1 MKRSEKMRLA
11 REEKK
16 GRFIAMVII
25 FVCLTAVFVFTLAKN
40 QLIDGKTETASNTAS
55 VETTEVKATR
65 GQIFDRNG
73 NVIVGN
79 RQGNDVVFNAAEFP
93 EYSKQEE
100 RNKLIKSLIDLFET
114 NNVEWND
121 DMPIVLD
128 ANGNYQFSPDREK
141 DIATMKSR
149 DILRLNKYA
158 TADDCMN
165 ELIERYKLEGYS
177 KSDARKI
184 ASVCYE
190 MKINNFNSA
199 NPYTFATDV
208 SDLVASVIKENS
220 VFYKGVDVQIVN
232 YREYPDGTL
241 APHIIGVTG
250 VISAEEYAELKNDGY
265 GMDDIVGK
273 TGIEQLYEKQLK
285 GKNGKKIVTTALD
298 GTQTVVT
305 EGLENG
311 DNVFLTL
318 DAGLQKVTQDALA
331 DKINSLDSANKG
343 GGAAVVM
350 NCKTGEVLAIA
361 TYPSYDLNSY
371 YKDYDKLVKD
381 ANSPLFN
388 RALLSTYAPGSTAKV
403 STAIG
408 ILEEG
413 VADENSTIEC
423 TGTYKYGLVCN
434 NNPDKTTIDIRTAIQ
449 DSCNI
454 YFYHFGGELLGIEKM
469 NIYREML
476 GLGQP
481 TGIELYENTGVLDS
495 PSYRASLGQKWQ
507 TGFSLQ
513 SAIGQAGNLFT
524 PLQLCN
530 YVSTIANGGTRY
542 SAHLI
547 KSVYSADNST
557 LIEEKKPEVVCETG
571 FKKENVQIIK
581 EGMRRVATVTLKG
594 SFDDSVVEVACKTG
608 TSTLEKTINGKKG
621 IYTNGF
627 LITFAPYDDPE
638 ICVAIAVEGAYSGGS
653 LAPIASSIYNY
664 YYKNTVSIGEDNDVP
679 EEEEDPTE
687 YSELLR

>member
-1 MKRSEKMRLA
+1 MRFA

-16 GRFIAMVII
+16 GRFIAMIVIFASLI
-25 FVCLTAVFVFTLAKN
+25 SVFVFTLLKN
-40 QLIDGKTETASNTAS
+40 QVIDGKKDTASNTAS
-55 VETTEVKATR
+55 VESTEVKALR
-65 GQIFDRNG
+65 GQILDRNG

-79 RQGNDVVFNAAEFP
+79 RQGNDVVFLAADFP

-100 RNKLIKSLIDLFET
+100 RNKIIKSLIDLFEQ
-114 NNVEWND
+114 NKVKWND
-121 DMPIVLD
+121 DMPIVMD
-128 ANGNYQFSPDREK
+128 TNGNYQFAKDRDK
-141 DIATMKSR
+141 DIETMKSR

-165 ELIERYKLEGYS
+165 ELIDRYKLQSYS
-177 KSDARKI
+177 KADARKI
-184 ASVCYE
+184 ASVCYQ
-190 MKINNFNSA
+190 MKIGLFNSA

-208 SDLVASVIKENS
+208 SDEVASVIKENS
-220 VFYKGVDVQIVN
+220 NFYKGVDVQVVN
-232 YREYPDGTL
+232 YREYADGTI

-250 VISAEEYAELKNDGY
+250 VISAEEYAQLKSDGY
-265 GMDDIVGK
+265 AMDDIVGK
-273 TGIEQLYEKQLK
+273 SGIEQLFEKELK
-285 GKNGKKIVTTALD
+285 GKNGTKIVTTALD
-298 GTQTVVT
+298 GTQTTKTVD
-305 EGLENG
+305 LENG
-311 DNVFLTL
+311 ENVVLTI
-318 DAGLQKVTQDALA
+318 DAALQKVTQDALA
-331 DKINSLDSANKG
+331 EKCKSLSSANAS

-350 NCKTGEVLAIA
+350 NCKTGEILSIA

-371 YKDYDKLVKD
+371 YKDYSKLAKD
-381 ANSPLFN
+381 SNSPLFN

-434 NNPDKTTIDIRTAIQ
+434 NNPETTTIDIRTALQ

-469 NIYREML
+469 NMYREML

-495 PSYRASLGQKWQ
+495 PSYRTSIGQTWQ

-530 YVSTIANGGTRY
+530 YVATIANGGTRY
-542 SAHLI
+542 SAHI
-547 KSVYSADNST
+547 VKSVLSSDNST
-557 LIEEKKPEVVCETG
+557 VIMEKEPEVVCETG
-571 FKKENVQIIK
+571 FKKKNIQIIK
-581 EGMRRVATVTLKG
+581 EGMRRVATVTLAG
-594 SFDDSVVEVACKTG
+594 SFDDTIVDVACKTG
-608 TSTLEKTINGKKG
+608 TSTVEKTINGQKG

-638 ICVAIAVEGAYSGGS
+638 IAVAVAVEGAYSGGS
-653 LAPIASSIYNY
+653 LAPVVSSIYNY
-664 YYKNTVSIGEDNDVP
+664 YYKNKTTVSDNN
-679 EEEEDPTE
+679 
-687 YSELLR
+687 SESYDDTDNSTNTDLLR

>member
-1 MKRSEKMRLA
+1 MRLA

-16 GRFIAMVII
+16 GRFVAMVII

-40 QLIDGKTETASNTAS
+40 QIIDGKTETASNTAS

-93 EYSKQEE
+93 EYSEQEE
-100 RNKLIKSLIDLFET
+100 RNKLIKSLIDLFEK

-128 ANGNYQFSPDREK
+128 ANGNYQFAPDREK

-165 ELIERYKLEGYS
+165 ELIERYKLESYS

-220 VFYKGVDVQIVN
+220 VFYKGVDVQIAN
-232 YREYPDGTL
+232 YREYTDGTL

-311 DNVFLTL
+311 DNVFLTI

-350 NCKTGEVLAIA
+350 NCKTGEILAIA
-361 TYPSYDLNSY
+361 TYPSYDLNTY
-371 YKDYDKLVKD
+371 YDDYDKLAKD
-381 ANSPLFN
+381 ANSPLYN

-434 NNPDKTTIDIRTAIQ
+434 NNPDKTTIDMRTAIQ

-542 SAHLI
+542 SAHII

-571 FKKENVQIIK
+571 FKKKNVQIIK
-581 EGMRRVATVTLKG
+581 EGMRRVATVTLEGK
-594 SFDDSVVEVACKTG
+594 FDDSVVEVACKTG
-608 TSTLEKTINGKKG
+608 TSTVEKTINGKKG

-638 ICVAIAVEGAYSGGS
+638 ICVALAVEGAYSGGS

-664 YYKNTVSIGEDNDVP
+664 YYNNQVSIGEDNDVP
-679 EEEEDPTE
+679 EEEEELTE

>member
-1 MKRSEKMRLA
+1 MRLA

-16 GRFIAMVII
+16 GRFVAMVII

-40 QLIDGKTETASNTAS
+40 QIIDGKTETASNTAS

-93 EYSKQEE
+93 EYSEQEE
-100 RNKLIKSLIDLFET
+100 RNKLIKSLIDLFEK

-128 ANGNYQFSPDREK
+128 ANGNYQFAPDREK

-149 DILRLNKYA
+149 DILRLTKSA

-165 ELIERYKLEGYS
+165 ELIERYKLESYS

-220 VFYKGVDVQIVN
+220 VFYKGVDVQIAN
-232 YREYPDGTL
+232 YREYTDGTL

-311 DNVFLTL
+311 DNVFLTI

-350 NCKTGEVLAIA
+350 NCKTGEILAIA
-361 TYPSYDLNSY
+361 TYPSYDLNTY
-371 YKDYDKLVKD
+371 YDDYDKLAKD
-381 ANSPLFN
+381 ANSPLYN

-434 NNPDKTTIDIRTAIQ
+434 NNPDKTTIDMRTAIQ

-542 SAHLI
+542 SAHII

-571 FKKENVQIIK
+571 FKKKNVQIIK
-581 EGMRRVATVTLKG
+581 EGMRRVATVTLEGK
-594 SFDDSVVEVACKTG
+594 FDDSVVEVACKTG
-608 TSTLEKTINGKKG
+608 TSTVEKTINGKKG

-638 ICVAIAVEGAYSGGS
+638 ICVALAVEGAYSGGS

-664 YYKNTVSIGEDNDVP
+664 YFNNQVSIGEDNDVP
-679 EEEEDPTE
+679 EEEKEPTE
-687 YSELLR
+687 YSELLK

>member
-128 ANGNYQFSPDREK
+128 ANGNYQFAEDREK

-434 NNPDKTTIDIRTAIQ
+434 NNPDTTTIDIRTAIQ

-469 NIYREML
+469 NMYREML

-608 TSTLEKTINGKKG
+608 TSTLEKTINGVKG

-664 YYKNTVSIGEDNDVP
+664 YYSNKVSIGEDNDVP
-679 EEEEDPTE
+679 EEEPTG

>member
-1 MKRSEKMRLA
+1 M
-11 REEKK
+11 
-16 GRFIAMVII
+16 IVI
-25 FVCLTAVFVFTLAKN
+25 FFCLIAVFVFTLAKN
-40 QLIDGKTETASNTAS
+40 QLINAKKEISSNTAS
-55 VETTEVKATR
+55 VESTEVKATR

-93 EYSKQEE
+93 EFSKQEE
-100 RNKLIKSLIDLFET
+100 RNKLIKSLIDLFEK
-114 NNVEWND
+114 NNVKWND
-121 DMPIVLD
+121 DMPIVID
-128 ANGNYQFSPDREK
+128 SNGNYQFTADRDK
-141 DIATMKSR
+141 DIKTMKSR

-158 TADDCMN
+158 TADDCMR
-165 ELIERYKLEGYS
+165 ELIERYKLESYS

-220 VFYKGVDVQIVN
+220 SFYKGVDVQVVN
-232 YREYPDGTL
+232 YREYTDGTL

-250 VISAEEYAELKNDGY
+250 VISAEEYAQLKNDGY
-265 GMDDIVGK
+265 DMDDIVGK

-285 GKNGKKIVTTALD
+285 GNNGKKIVTTSLD
-298 GTQTVVT
+298 GKQTTVT

-311 DNVFLTL
+311 ENVFLTL

-331 DKINSLDSANKG
+331 AKINSLDSVNKG

-350 NCKTGEVLAIA
+350 NCKTGEILACA
-361 TYPSYDLNSY
+361 TYPSYDLKTY
-371 YKDYDKLVKD
+371 YKDYSKLAKD
-381 ANSPLFN
+381 ANSPLYN

-413 VADENSTIEC
+413 VANENSTIEC

-434 NNPDKTTIDIRTAIQ
+434 NNPETTTIDIRTAIQ

-469 NIYREML
+469 NMYREML
-476 GLGQP
+476 GLGQT
-481 TGIELYENTGVLDS
+481 TGIELEENTGVLDS
-495 PSYRASLGQKWQ
+495 PSYRASIGQRWE

-542 SAHLI
+542 SAHI
-547 KSVYSADNST
+547 VKAIYSSDNST
-557 LIEEKKPEVVCETG
+557 VIEEKKPEVVCETG
-571 FKKENVQIIK
+571 FKKKNIQIIK
-581 EGMRRVATVTLKG
+581 EGMRRVATVTLEG
-594 SFDDSVVEVACKTG
+594 SFDDTIVPVACKTG
-608 TSTLEKTINGKKG
+608 TSTLEKTINGKTG

-638 ICVAIAVEGAYSGGS
+638 ICVSVAVEGAYSGGS
-653 LAPIASSIYNY
+653 LAPIASSVYNY
-664 YYKNTVSIGEDNDVP
+664 YYKNMTTVDGNSDEQ
-679 EEEEDPTE
+679 EENNTNE
-687 YSELLR
+687 YSDLLR

>member
-1 MKRSEKMRLA
+1 M
-11 REEKK
+11 
-16 GRFIAMVII
+16 IAI
-25 FVCLTAVFVFTLAKN
+25 FFCLIAVFVFTLAKN
-40 QLIDGKTETASNTAS
+40 QLISTKKEISSNTAS
-55 VETTEVKATR
+55 VESTEVKATR

-100 RNKLIKSLIDLFET
+100 RNKLIKSLIDLFEK
-114 NNVEWND
+114 NNVKWND
-121 DMPIVLD
+121 DMPIVID
-128 ANGNYQFSPDREK
+128 SNGNYQFAADRDK
-141 DIATMKSR
+141 DIKTMKSR

-158 TADDCMN
+158 TADDCMR
-165 ELIERYKLEGYS
+165 ELVERYKLESYS
-177 KSDARKI
+177 KADARKI

-220 VFYKGVDVQIVN
+220 SFYRGVDVQVVS
-232 YREYPDGTL
+232 YREYTDGTL

-250 VISAEEYAELKNDGY
+250 VISAEEYAQLKNDGY
-265 GMDDIVGK
+265 DMDDIVGK

-285 GKNGKKIVTTALD
+285 GKNGKKIVTTSLD
-298 GTQTVVT
+298 GKQTTVT

-311 DNVFLTL
+311 ENVFLTL

-331 DKINSLDSANKG
+331 AKINSLDSVNKG

-350 NCKTGEVLAIA
+350 NCKTGEVLACA
-361 TYPSYDLNSY
+361 TYPSYDLKTY
-371 YKDYDKLVKD
+371 YKDYSKLAKD
-381 ANSPLFN
+381 ANSPLYN

-413 VADENSTIEC
+413 VANENSTIEC
-423 TGTYKYGLVCN
+423 MGTYKYGLVCN
-434 NNPDKTTIDIRTAIQ
+434 NNPETTTIDIRTAIQ

-469 NIYREML
+469 NMYREML

-481 TGIELYENTGVLDS
+481 TGIELEENTGVLDS
-495 PSYRASLGQKWQ
+495 PSYRASIGQRWE

-542 SAHLI
+542 SAHI
-547 KSVYSADNST
+547 VKSIYSSDNST
-557 LIEEKKPEVVCETG
+557 VIEEKKPEVVCETG
-571 FKKENVQIIK
+571 FKKKNIQIIK
-581 EGMRRVATVTLKG
+581 EGMRRVATVTLEG
-594 SFDDSVVEVACKTG
+594 SFDDAIVPVACKTG
-608 TSTLEKTINGKKG
+608 TSTLEKTINGKTG

-638 ICVAIAVEGAYSGGS
+638 ICVSVAVEGAYSGGS
-653 LAPIASSIYNY
+653 LAPIASSVYNY
-664 YYKNTVSIGEDNDVP
+664 YYKNMTTVDGNSDEQ
-679 EEEEDPTE
+679 EENNTNE
-687 YSELLR
+687 YSDLLR

>member
-1 MKRSEKMRLA
+1 MRLA

-16 GRFIAMVII
+16 GRFIAMIAI
-25 FVCLTAVFVFTLAKN
+25 FFCLIAVFVFTLAKN
-40 QLIDGKTETASNTAS
+40 QLISTKKEISSNTAS
-55 VETTEVKATR
+55 VESTEVKATR

-100 RNKLIKSLIDLFET
+100 RNKLIKSLIDLFEK
-114 NNVEWND
+114 NNVKWND

-128 ANGNYQFSPDREK
+128 SNGNYQFAADRDK
-141 DIATMKSR
+141 DIKTMKSR

-158 TADDCMN
+158 TADDCMR
-165 ELIERYKLEGYS
+165 ELIERYKLESYS
-177 KSDARKI
+177 KADARKI

-220 VFYKGVDVQIVN
+220 SFYKGVDVQVVS
-232 YREYPDGTL
+232 YREYTDGTL

-250 VISAEEYAELKNDGY
+250 VISAEEYAQLKNDGY
-265 GMDDIVGK
+265 DMDDIVGK

-285 GKNGKKIVTTALD
+285 GKNGKKIVTTSLD
-298 GTQTVVT
+298 GKQTTVT

-311 DNVFLTL
+311 ENVFLTL

-331 DKINSLDSANKG
+331 AKINSLDSVNKG

-350 NCKTGEVLAIA
+350 NCKTGEVLACA
-361 TYPSYDLNSY
+361 TYPSYDLKTY
-371 YKDYDKLVKD
+371 YKDYSKLAKD
-381 ANSPLFN
+381 ANSPLYN

-413 VADENSTIEC
+413 VADENTTIEC

-434 NNPDKTTIDIRTAIQ
+434 NNPETTTIDMRTAIQ

-469 NIYREML
+469 NMYREML

-481 TGIELYENTGVLDS
+481 TGIELEENTGVLDS
-495 PSYRASLGQKWQ
+495 PSYRASIGQRWE

-542 SAHLI
+542 SAHI
-547 KSVYSADNST
+547 VKAIYSSDNST
-557 LIEEKKPEVVCETG
+557 VIEEKKPEVVCETG
-571 FKKENVQIIK
+571 FKKKNIQIIK
-581 EGMRRVATVTLKG
+581 EGMRRVATVTLEG
-594 SFDDSVVEVACKTG
+594 SFDDAIVPVACKTG
-608 TSTLEKTINGKKG
+608 TSTLEKTINGKTG

-638 ICVAIAVEGAYSGGS
+638 ICVSIAVEGAYSGGS

-664 YYKNTVSIGEDNDVP
+664 YYKNQTTVDGNSDEQ
-679 EEEEDPTE
+679 EENNTNE
-687 YSELLR
+687 YSDLLR

>member
-1 MKRSEKMRLA
+1 MRLA

-114 NNVEWND
+114 NKVEWND

-128 ANGNYQFSPDREK
+128 ANGNYQFAEDREK
-141 DIATMKSR
+141 DIETMKSR

-165 ELIERYKLEGYS
+165 ELVERYKLEGYS

-220 VFYKGVDVQIVN
+220 GFYKGVDVQIAN
-232 YREYPDGTL
+232 YREYTDGTL

-250 VISAEEYAELKNDGY
+250 VISAEEYAEFKNDGY

-298 GTQTVVT
+298 GTQTIVT

-350 NCKTGEVLAIA
+350 NCKTGEILAIA

-434 NNPDKTTIDIRTAIQ
+434 NNPDTTTIDIRTAIQ

-469 NIYREML
+469 NMYREML

-571 FKKENVQIIK
+571 FKKKNVQIIK

-608 TSTLEKTINGKKG
+608 TSRTKSTPEKTINGVKG

-638 ICVAIAVEGAYSGGS
+638 ICVSIAVEGAYSGGS

-664 YYKNTVSIGEDNDVP
+664 YYNNKVSIGEDNDVP
-679 EEEEDPTE
+679 EEEPTG

>member
-1 MKRSEKMRLA
+1 MRLA

-128 ANGNYQFSPDREK
+128 ANGNYQFAEDREK
-141 DIATMKSR
+141 DIETMKSR

-165 ELIERYKLEGYS
+165 ELIDRYKLEGYS

-220 VFYKGVDVQIVN
+220 GFYKGVDVQIAN
-232 YREYPDGTL
+232 YREYTDGTL

-250 VISAEEYAELKNDGY
+250 VISAEEYAEFKNDGY

-298 GTQTVVT
+298 GTQTIVT

-350 NCKTGEVLAIA
+350 NCKTGEILAIA

-581 EGMRRVATVTLKG
+581 EGMRRVATVTLNGK
-594 SFDDSVVEVACKTG
+594 FDDSVVEVACKTG

-638 ICVAIAVEGAYSGGS
+638 ICVALAVEGAYSGGS

>member
-1 MKRSEKMRLA
+1 M
-11 REEKK
+11 
-16 GRFIAMVII
+16 IVIFASLI
-25 FVCLTAVFVFTLAKN
+25 SVFVFTLLKN
-40 QLIDGKTETASNTAS
+40 QVIDGKKDTASNTAS
-55 VETTEVKATR
+55 VESTEVKALR
-65 GQIFDRNG
+65 GQILDRNG

-79 RQGNDVVFNAAEFP
+79 RQGNDVVFLASDFP

-100 RNKLIKSLIDLFET
+100 RNKIIKSLIDLFEQ
-114 NNVEWND
+114 NKVKWND
-121 DMPIVLD
+121 DMPIVMD
-128 ANGNYQFSPDREK
+128 TNGNYQFAKDRDK
-141 DIATMKSR
+141 DIETMKSR

-165 ELIERYKLEGYS
+165 ELIDRYKLQSYS
-177 KSDARKI
+177 KADARKI
-184 ASVCYE
+184 ASVCYQ
-190 MKINNFNSA
+190 MKIGLFNSA

-208 SDLVASVIKENS
+208 SDEVASVIKENS
-220 VFYKGVDVQIVN
+220 NFYKGVDVQVVN
-232 YREYPDGTL
+232 YREYADGTI

-250 VISAEEYAELKNDGY
+250 VISAEEYAQLKSDGY
-265 GMDDIVGK
+265 AMDDIVGK
-273 TGIEQLYEKQLK
+273 SGIEQLFEKELK
-285 GKNGKKIVTTALD
+285 GKNGTKIVTTALD
-298 GTQTVVT
+298 GTQTT
-305 EGLENG
+305 KTIDLENG
-311 DNVFLTL
+311 ENVVLTI
-318 DAGLQKVTQDALA
+318 DAALQKVTQDALSE
-331 DKINSLDSANKG
+331 KCKSLSSANAS

-350 NCKTGEVLAIA
+350 NCKTGEILSIA

-371 YKDYDKLVKD
+371 YKDYSKLAKD
-381 ANSPLFN
+381 SNSPLFN

-434 NNPDKTTIDIRTAIQ
+434 NNPETTTIDIRTALQ

-469 NIYREML
+469 NMYREML

-495 PSYRASLGQKWQ
+495 PSYRTSIGQTWQ

-530 YVSTIANGGTRY
+530 YVATIANGGTRY
-542 SAHLI
+542 SAHI
-547 KSVYSADNST
+547 VKSVLSSDNST
-557 LIEEKKPEVVCETG
+557 VIMEKEPEVVCETG
-571 FKKENVQIIK
+571 FKKKNIQIIK
-581 EGMRRVATVTLKG
+581 EGMRRVATVTLEG
-594 SFDDSVVEVACKTG
+594 SFDDTIVDVACKTG
-608 TSTLEKTINGKKG
+608 TSTVEKTINGQKG

-638 ICVAIAVEGAYSGGS
+638 IAVAVAVEGAYSGGS
-653 LAPIASSIYNY
+653 LAPVASSIYNY
-664 YYKNTVSIGEDNDVP
+664 YYKNKTTVSDNN
-679 EEEEDPTE
+679 
-687 YSELLR
+687 SENYDDTDNSTNTDLLR

>member
-1 MKRSEKMRLA
+1 MRLA

-16 GRFIAMVII
+16 GRFVAMVII

-40 QLIDGKTETASNTAS
+40 QIIDGKTETASNTAS

-93 EYSKQEE
+93 EYSEQEE
-100 RNKLIKSLIDLFET
+100 RNKLIKSLIDLFEK

-128 ANGNYQFSPDREK
+128 ANGNYQFAPDREK

-165 ELIERYKLEGYS
+165 ELIERYKLESYS

-220 VFYKGVDVQIVN
+220 VFYKGVDVQIAN
-232 YREYPDGTL
+232 YREYTDGTL

-311 DNVFLTL
+311 DNVFLTI

-350 NCKTGEVLAIA
+350 NCKTGEILAIA
-361 TYPSYDLNSY
+361 TYPSYDLNTY
-371 YKDYDKLVKD
+371 YDDYDKLAKD
-381 ANSPLFN
+381 ANSPLYN

-434 NNPDKTTIDIRTAIQ
+434 NNPDKTTIDMRTAIQ

-454 YFYHFGGELLGIEKM
+454 YFYHFGSELLGIEKM

-542 SAHLI
+542 SAHII

-571 FKKENVQIIK
+571 FKKKNVQIIK
-581 EGMRRVATVTLKG
+581 EGMRRVATVTLEGK
-594 SFDDSVVEVACKTG
+594 FDDSVVEVACKTG
-608 TSTLEKTINGKKG
+608 TSTVEKTINGKKG

-638 ICVAIAVEGAYSGGS
+638 ICVALAVEGAYSGGS

-664 YYKNTVSIGEDNDVP
+664 YYNNQVSIGEDNDVP
-679 EEEEDPTE
+679 EEEKEPTE
-687 YSELLR
+687 YSELLK

>member
-1 MKRSEKMRLA
+1 MRLA

-16 GRFIAMVII
+16 GRFVAMVII

-40 QLIDGKTETASNTAS
+40 QIIDGKTETASNTAS

-93 EYSKQEE
+93 EYSEQEE
-100 RNKLIKSLIDLFET
+100 RNKLIKSLIDLFEK

-128 ANGNYQFSPDREK
+128 ANGNYQFAPDREK

-149 DILRLNKYA
+149 DILRLNKSA

-165 ELIERYKLEGYS
+165 ELIERYKLESYS

-220 VFYKGVDVQIVN
+220 VFYKGVDVQIAN
-232 YREYPDGTL
+232 YREYTDGTL

-311 DNVFLTL
+311 DNVFLTI

-350 NCKTGEVLAIA
+350 NCKTGEILAIA
-361 TYPSYDLNSY
+361 TYPSYDLNTY
-371 YKDYDKLVKD
+371 YDDYDKLAKD
-381 ANSPLFN
+381 ANSPLYN

-434 NNPDKTTIDIRTAIQ
+434 NNPDKTTIDMRTAIQ

-542 SAHLI
+542 SAHII
-547 KSVYSADNST
+547 KSVYSSDNST

-571 FKKENVQIIK
+571 FKKKNVQIIK

-638 ICVAIAVEGAYSGGS
+638 ICVALAVEGAYSGGS

-664 YYKNTVSIGEDNDVP
+664 YYDNQVSIGEDNDVP
-679 EEEEDPTE
+679 DEEEEPTE

>member
-1 MKRSEKMRLA
+1 MRLA

-16 GRFIAMVII
+16 GRFVAMVII

-40 QLIDGKTETASNTAS
+40 QIIDGKTETASNTAS

-93 EYSKQEE
+93 EYSEQEE
-100 RNKLIKSLIDLFET
+100 RNKLIKSLIDLFEK

-128 ANGNYQFSPDREK
+128 ANGNYQFAPDREK

-165 ELIERYKLEGYS
+165 ELIERYKLESYS

-220 VFYKGVDVQIVN
+220 VFYKGVDVQIAN
-232 YREYPDGTL
+232 YREYTDGTL

-311 DNVFLTL
+311 DNVFLTI

-350 NCKTGEVLAIA
+350 NCKTGEILAIA
-361 TYPSYDLNSY
+361 TYPSYDLNTY
-371 YKDYDKLVKD
+371 YDDYDKLAKD
-381 ANSPLFN
+381 ANSPLYN

-434 NNPDKTTIDIRTAIQ
+434 NNPDKTTIDMRTAIQ

-542 SAHLI
+542 SAHII

-571 FKKENVQIIK
+571 FKKKNVQIIK
-581 EGMRRVATVTLKG
+581 EGMRRVATVTLEGK
-594 SFDDSVVEVACKTG
+594 FDDSVVEVACKTG
-608 TSTLEKTINGKKG
+608 TSTVEKTINGKKG

-638 ICVAIAVEGAYSGGS
+638 ICVALAVEGAYSGGS

-664 YYKNTVSIGEDNDVP
+664 YYNNQVSIGEDNDVP
-679 EEEEDPTE
+679 DEEEEPTE

>member
-1 MKRSEKMRLA
+1 MRLA

-16 GRFIAMVII
+16 GRFVAMVII

-40 QLIDGKTETASNTAS
+40 QIIDGKTETASNTAS

-93 EYSKQEE
+93 EYSEQEE
-100 RNKLIKSLIDLFET
+100 RNKLIKSLIDLFEK

-128 ANGNYQFSPDREK
+128 ANGNYQFAPDREK

-165 ELIERYKLEGYS
+165 ELIERYKLESYS

-220 VFYKGVDVQIVN
+220 VFYKGVDVQIAN
-232 YREYPDGTL
+232 YREYTDGTL

-311 DNVFLTL
+311 DNVFLTI

-350 NCKTGEVLAIA
+350 NCKTGEILAIA
-361 TYPSYDLNSY
+361 TYPSYDLNTY
-371 YKDYDKLVKD
+371 YDDYDKLAKD
-381 ANSPLFN
+381 ANSPLYN

-434 NNPDKTTIDIRTAIQ
+434 NNPDKTTIDMRTAIQ

-454 YFYHFGGELLGIEKM
+454 YFYHFGGGLLGIEKM

-542 SAHLI
+542 SAHII

-571 FKKENVQIIK
+571 FKKKNVQIIK
-581 EGMRRVATVTLKG
+581 EGMRRVATVTLEGK
-594 SFDDSVVEVACKTG
+594 FDDSVVEVACKTG
-608 TSTLEKTINGKKG
+608 TSTVEKTINGKKG

-638 ICVAIAVEGAYSGGS
+638 ICVALAVEGAYSGGS

-664 YYKNTVSIGEDNDVP
+664 YYNNQVSIGEDNDVP
-679 EEEEDPTE
+679 EEEKEPTE
-687 YSELLR
+687 YSELLK

>member
-1 MKRSEKMRLA
+1 MRLA

-16 GRFIAMVII
+16 GRFIAMIAI
-25 FVCLTAVFVFTLAKN
+25 FFCLIAVFVFTLAKN
-40 QLIDGKTETASNTAS
+40 QLISTKKEISSNTAS
-55 VETTEVKATR
+55 VESTEVKATR

-100 RNKLIKSLIDLFET
+100 RNKLIKSLIDLFEK
-114 NNVEWND
+114 NNVKWND

-128 ANGNYQFSPDREK
+128 SNGNYQFAADRDK
-141 DIATMKSR
+141 DIETMKSR

-158 TADDCMN
+158 TADDCMR
-165 ELIERYKLEGYS
+165 ELVERYKLESYS
-177 KSDARKI
+177 KADARKI

-220 VFYKGVDVQIVN
+220 SFYKGVDVQVVS
-232 YREYPDGTL
+232 YREYTDGTL

-250 VISAEEYAELKNDGY
+250 VISAEEYAQLKNDGY
-265 GMDDIVGK
+265 DMDDIVGK

-285 GKNGKKIVTTALD
+285 GKNGKKIVTTSLD
-298 GTQTVVT
+298 GKQTTVT

-311 DNVFLTL
+311 ENVFLTL

-331 DKINSLDSANKG
+331 AKINSLDSVNKG

-350 NCKTGEVLAIA
+350 NCKTGEVLACA
-361 TYPSYDLNSY
+361 TYPSYDLKTY
-371 YKDYDKLVKD
+371 YKDYSKLAKD
-381 ANSPLFN
+381 ANSPLYN

-434 NNPDKTTIDIRTAIQ
+434 NNPETTTIDIRTAIQ

-469 NIYREML
+469 NMYREML

-481 TGIELYENTGVLDS
+481 TGIELEENTGVLDS
-495 PSYRASLGQKWQ
+495 PSYRASIGQRWE

-542 SAHLI
+542 SAHI
-547 KSVYSADNST
+547 VKAIYSSDNST
-557 LIEEKKPEVVCETG
+557 VIEEKKPEVVCETG
-571 FKKENVQIIK
+571 FKKKNIQIIK
-581 EGMRRVATVTLKG
+581 EGMRRVATVTLEG
-594 SFDDSVVEVACKTG
+594 SFDDAIVPVACKTG
-608 TSTLEKTINGKKG
+608 TSTLEKTINGKTG

-638 ICVAIAVEGAYSGGS
+638 ICVAVAVEGAYSGGS

-664 YYKNTVSIGEDNDVP
+664 YYKNQTTVDGNSDEQ
-679 EEEEDPTE
+679 EENSTNE
-687 YSELLR
+687 YSDLLR

>member
-1 MKRSEKMRLA
+1 MRLA

-16 GRFIAMVII
+16 GRFIAMVTI
-25 FVCLTAVFVFTLAKN
+25 FICLTAVFIFTLAKN
-40 QLIDGKTETASNTAS
+40 QIVDGKKDTASNTAS
-55 VETTEVKATR
+55 VESTEIKATR
-65 GQIFDRNG
+65 GQILDRNG
-73 NVIVGN
+73 KVIVGN

-93 EYSKQEE
+93 EYSEQEE
-100 RNKLIKSLIDLFET
+100 RNKLIKSLIDLFEK
-114 NNVEWND
+114 NKVKWND

-128 ANGNYQFSPDREK
+128 ANGNYQFAKDRDK
-141 DIATMKSR
+141 DIETMKSR

-165 ELIERYKLEGYS
+165 ELVERYKLESYS
-177 KSDARKI
+177 KADRRKI

-190 MKINNFNSA
+190 MKINQFNSA
-199 NPYTFATDV
+199 NPYVFATDV
-208 SDLVASVIKENS
+208 TDQVASVIKENS
-220 VFYKGVDVQIVN
+220 RFYKGVDIKIGN
-232 YREYPDGTL
+232 YREYTDGTL

-250 VISAEEYAELKNDGY
+250 VISAEEYAELKKDGY

-273 TGIEQLYEKQLK
+273 TGIEQLFEKQLK
-285 GKNGKKIVTTALD
+285 GKNGTKIVTTALD
-298 GTQTVVT
+298 GTQTTVT
-305 EGLENG
+305 KDLETG
-311 DNVFLTL
+311 DNVFLTI

-331 DKINSLDSANKG
+331 AKIASLDSANKG

-350 NCKTGEVLAIA
+350 NCKTGDILAIA
-361 TYPSYDLNSY
+361 TYPSYDLNTY
-371 YKDYDKLVKD
+371 YKDYSKLAKD
-381 ANSPLFN
+381 ANSPLYN

-434 NNPDKTTIDIRTAIQ
+434 NNPETTTIDIRTAIQ

-454 YFYHFGGELLGIEKM
+454 FFYHFGGELLGIEKM
-469 NIYREML
+469 NMYREML

-481 TGIELYENTGVLDS
+481 TGIELDENIGVLDS
-495 PSYRASLGQKWQ
+495 PSYRASIGQTWQ

-542 SAHLI
+542 ATHI
-547 KSVYSADNST
+547 VKAVYSSDNST
-557 LIEEKKPEVVCETG
+557 IIEEKQPEVLCETG
-571 FKKENVQIIK
+571 FKKKNIQIIK
-581 EGMRRVATVTLKG
+581 EGMRRVATVTLAG

-608 TSTLEKTINGKKG
+608 TSTLEKTINGKNG

-627 LITFAPYDDPE
+627 LITMAPYDDPE

-653 LAPIASSIYNY
+653 LSPIASSIYNY
-664 YYKNTVSIGEDNDVP
+664 YYKNRVTTGEDDDVQDDQS
-679 EEEEDPTE
+679 EQNE
-687 YSELLR
+687 YSDLLR

>member
-1 MKRSEKMRLA
+1 MRLA

-93 EYSKQEE
+93 EYSEQEE

-114 NNVEWND
+114 NKVEWND

-165 ELIERYKLEGYS
+165 ELIDRYKLEGYS

-220 VFYKGVDVQIVN
+220 GFYKGVDVQIVN
-232 YREYPDGTL
+232 YREYTDGTL

-581 EGMRRVATVTLKG
+581 EGMRRVATVTLNGK
-594 SFDDSVVEVACKTG
+594 FDDSVVEVACKTG

-638 ICVAIAVEGAYSGGS
+638 ICVALAVEGAYSGGS

>member
-1 MKRSEKMRLA
+1 MRLA

-114 NNVEWND
+114 NKVEWND

-128 ANGNYQFSPDREK
+128 ANGNYQFAEDREK
-141 DIATMKSR
+141 DIETMKSR

-165 ELIERYKLEGYS
+165 ELVERYKLEGYS

-220 VFYKGVDVQIVN
+220 GFYKGVDVQIAN
-232 YREYPDGTL
+232 YREYTDGTL

-250 VISAEEYAELKNDGY
+250 VISAEEYAEFKNDGY

-298 GTQTVVT
+298 GTQTIVT

-350 NCKTGEVLAIA
+350 NCKTGEILAIA

-434 NNPDKTTIDIRTAIQ
+434 NNPDTTTIDIRTAIQ

-469 NIYREML
+469 NMYREML

-571 FKKENVQIIK
+571 FKKKNVQIIK
-581 EGMRRVATVTLKG
+581 EGMRRVATVTLNGK
-594 SFDDSVVEVACKTG
+594 FDDSVVEVACKTG

-638 ICVAIAVEGAYSGGS
+638 ICVSIAVEGAYSGGS

-664 YYKNTVSIGEDNDVP
+664 YYNNKVSIGEDNDVP
-679 EEEEDPTE
+679 EEEPTG

>member
-1 MKRSEKMRLA
+1 MRLA

-16 GRFIAMVII
+16 GRFVAMVII

-40 QLIDGKTETASNTAS
+40 QIIDGKTETASNTAS

-93 EYSKQEE
+93 EYSEQEE
-100 RNKLIKSLIDLFET
+100 RNKLIKSLIDLFEK

-128 ANGNYQFSPDREK
+128 ANGNYQFAPDREK

-165 ELIERYKLEGYS
+165 ELIERYKLESYS

-220 VFYKGVDVQIVN
+220 VFYKGVDVQIAN
-232 YREYPDGTL
+232 YREYTDGTL

-311 DNVFLTL
+311 DNVFLTI

-350 NCKTGEVLAIA
+350 NCKTGEILAIA
-361 TYPSYDLNSY
+361 TYPSYDLNTY
-371 YKDYDKLVKD
+371 YDDYDKLAKD
-381 ANSPLFN
+381 ANSPLYN

-434 NNPDKTTIDIRTAIQ
+434 NNPDKTTIDMRTAIQ

-542 SAHLI
+542 SAHII

-571 FKKENVQIIK
+571 FKKKNVQIIK
-581 EGMRRVATVTLKG
+581 EGMRRVATVTLEGK
-594 SFDDSVVEVACKTG
+594 FDDSVVEVACKTG
-608 TSTLEKTINGKKG
+608 TSTVEKTINGKKG

-638 ICVAIAVEGAYSGGS
+638 ICVALAVEGAYSGGS

-664 YYKNTVSIGEDNDVP
+664 YYDNQVSIGEDNDVP
-679 EEEEDPTE
+679 EEEEEPTE

>member
-1 MKRSEKMRLA
+1 MRLA

-16 GRFIAMVII
+16 GRFVAMVII

-40 QLIDGKTETASNTAS
+40 QIIDGKTETASNTAS

-93 EYSKQEE
+93 EYSEQEE
-100 RNKLIKSLIDLFET
+100 RNKLIKSLIDLFEK

-128 ANGNYQFSPDREK
+128 ANGNYQFAPDREK

-165 ELIERYKLEGYS
+165 ELIERYKLESYS

-220 VFYKGVDVQIVN
+220 VFYKGVDVQIAN
-232 YREYPDGTL
+232 YREYTDGTL

-350 NCKTGEVLAIA
+350 NCKTGEILAIA

-381 ANSPLFN
+381 ANSPLYN

-413 VADENSTIEC
+413 VADEKSTIEC

-434 NNPDKTTIDIRTAIQ
+434 NNPDITTIDMRTAIQ

-542 SAHLI
+542 SAHII

-571 FKKENVQIIK
+571 FKKKNVQIIK

-638 ICVAIAVEGAYSGGS
+638 ICVALAVEGAYSGGS

-664 YYKNTVSIGEDNDVP
+664 YYDNQVSIGEDNDVP
-679 EEEEDPTE
+679 EEEEEPTE

>member
-1 MKRSEKMRLA
+1 MRLA

-16 GRFIAMVII
+16 GRFVAMVII

-40 QLIDGKTETASNTAS
+40 QIIDGKTETASNTAS

-93 EYSKQEE
+93 EYSEQEE
-100 RNKLIKSLIDLFET
+100 RNKLIKSLIDLFEK

-128 ANGNYQFSPDREK
+128 ANGNYQFAPDREK

-165 ELIERYKLEGYS
+165 ELIERYKLESYS

-220 VFYKGVDVQIVN
+220 VFYKGVDVQIAN
-232 YREYPDGTL
+232 YREYTDGTL

-311 DNVFLTL
+311 DNVFLTI

-350 NCKTGEVLAIA
+350 NCKTGEILAIA
-361 TYPSYDLNSY
+361 TYPSYDLNTY
-371 YKDYDKLVKD
+371 YDDYDKLAKD
-381 ANSPLFN
+381 ANSPLYN
-388 RALLSTYAPGSTAKV
+388 RALLSAYAPGSTAKV

-434 NNPDKTTIDIRTAIQ
+434 NNPDKTTIDMRTAIQ

-542 SAHLI
+542 SAHII

-571 FKKENVQIIK
+571 FKKKNVQIIK
-581 EGMRRVATVTLKG
+581 EGMRRVATVTLEGK
-594 SFDDSVVEVACKTG
+594 FDDSVVEVACKTG
-608 TSTLEKTINGKKG
+608 TSTVEKTINGKKG
-621 IYTNGF
+621 IYSNGF

-638 ICVAIAVEGAYSGGS
+638 ICVALAVEGAYSGGS

-664 YYKNTVSIGEDNDVP
+664 YYNNQVSIGEDNDVP
-679 EEEEDPTE
+679 EEEEEPTE

>member
-1 MKRSEKMRLA
+1 MRLA

-16 GRFIAMVII
+16 GRFVAMVII

-40 QLIDGKTETASNTAS
+40 QIIDGKTETASNTAS

-93 EYSKQEE
+93 EYSEQEE
-100 RNKLIKSLIDLFET
+100 RNKLIKSLIDLFEK

-128 ANGNYQFSPDREK
+128 ANGNYQFAPDREK

-165 ELIERYKLEGYS
+165 ELIERYKLESYS

-220 VFYKGVDVQIVN
+220 LFYKGVDVQIAN
-232 YREYPDGTL
+232 YREYTDGTL

-350 NCKTGEVLAIA
+350 NCKTGEILAIA

-381 ANSPLFN
+381 ANSPLYN

-434 NNPDKTTIDIRTAIQ
+434 NNPDITTIDMRTAIQ

-542 SAHLI
+542 SAHII

-571 FKKENVQIIK
+571 FKKKNVQIIK
-581 EGMRRVATVTLKG
+581 EGMRRVATVTLEGK
-594 SFDDSVVEVACKTG
+594 FDDSVVEVACKTG
-608 TSTLEKTINGKKG
+608 TSTVEKTINGKKG

-638 ICVAIAVEGAYSGGS
+638 ICVALAVEGAYSGGS

-664 YYKNTVSIGEDNDVP
+664 YYNNQVSIGEDNDVP
-679 EEEEDPTE
+679 EEEKEPTE

>member
-1 MKRSEKMRLA
+1 MRFA

-16 GRFIAMVII
+16 GRFIAMIVIFASLI
-25 FVCLTAVFVFTLAKN
+25 SVFVFTLLKN
-40 QLIDGKTETASNTAS
+40 QVIDGKKDTASNTAS
-55 VETTEVKATR
+55 VESTEVKALR
-65 GQIFDRNG
+65 GQILDRNG

-79 RQGNDVVFNAAEFP
+79 RQGNDVVFLASDFP

-100 RNKLIKSLIDLFET
+100 RNKIIKSLIDLFEQ
-114 NNVEWND
+114 NKVKWND
-121 DMPIVLD
+121 DMPIVMD
-128 ANGNYQFSPDREK
+128 TNGNYQFAKDRDK
-141 DIATMKSR
+141 DIETMKSR

-165 ELIERYKLEGYS
+165 ELIDRYKLQSYS
-177 KSDARKI
+177 KADARKI
-184 ASVCYE
+184 ASVCYQ
-190 MKINNFNSA
+190 MKIGLFNSA

-208 SDLVASVIKENS
+208 SDEVASVIKENS
-220 VFYKGVDVQIVN
+220 NFYKGVDVQVVN
-232 YREYPDGTL
+232 YREYADGTI

-250 VISAEEYAELKNDGY
+250 VISAEEYAQLKSDGY
-265 GMDDIVGK
+265 AMDDIVGK
-273 TGIEQLYEKQLK
+273 SGIEQLFEKELK
-285 GKNGKKIVTTALD
+285 GKNGTKIVTTALD
-298 GTQTVVT
+298 GTQTT
-305 EGLENG
+305 KTIDLENG
-311 DNVFLTL
+311 ENVVLTI
-318 DAGLQKVTQDALA
+318 DAALQKVTQDALSE
-331 DKINSLDSANKG
+331 KCKSLSSANAS

-350 NCKTGEVLAIA
+350 NCKTGEILSIA

-371 YKDYDKLVKD
+371 YKDYSKLAKD
-381 ANSPLFN
+381 SNSPLFN

-434 NNPDKTTIDIRTAIQ
+434 NNPETTTIDIRTALQ

-469 NIYREML
+469 NMYREML

-495 PSYRASLGQKWQ
+495 PSYRTSIGQTWQ

-530 YVSTIANGGTRY
+530 YVATIANGGTRY
-542 SAHLI
+542 SAHI
-547 KSVYSADNST
+547 VKSVLSSDNST
-557 LIEEKKPEVVCETG
+557 VIMEKEPEVVCETG
-571 FKKENVQIIK
+571 FKKKNIQIIK
-581 EGMRRVATVTLKG
+581 EGMRRVATVTLAG
-594 SFDDSVVEVACKTG
+594 SFDDTIVDVACKTG
-608 TSTLEKTINGKKG
+608 TSTVEKTINGQKG

-638 ICVAIAVEGAYSGGS
+638 IAVAVAVEGAYSGGS
-653 LAPIASSIYNY
+653 LAPVVSSIYNY
-664 YYKNTVSIGEDNDVP
+664 YYKNKTTVSDNNENYD
-679 EEEEDPTE
+679 DTDN
-687 YSELLR
+687 STNTDLLR

>member
-1 MKRSEKMRLA
+1 MKTLRLA

-16 GRFIAMVII
+16 GRFIAMIVI
-25 FVCLTAVFVFTLAKN
+25 FFCLIAVFVFTLAKN
-40 QLIDGKTETASNTAS
+40 QLINAKKEISSNTAS
-55 VETTEVKATR
+55 VESTEVKATR

-100 RNKLIKSLIDLFET
+100 RNKLIKSLIDLFEK
-114 NNVEWND
+114 NNVKWND
-121 DMPIVLD
+121 DMPIVID
-128 ANGNYQFSPDREK
+128 SNGNYQFTADRDK
-141 DIATMKSR
+141 DIKTMKSR

-158 TADDCMN
+158 TADDCMR
-165 ELIERYKLEGYS
+165 ELIERYKLESYS
-177 KSDARKI
+177 KADARKI

-220 VFYKGVDVQIVN
+220 SFYKGVDVQVVN
-232 YREYPDGTL
+232 YREYTDGTL

-250 VISAEEYAELKNDGY
+250 VISAEEYAQLKNDGY
-265 GMDDIVGK
+265 DMDDIVGK

-285 GKNGKKIVTTALD
+285 GNNGKKIVTTSLD
-298 GTQTVVT
+298 GKQTTVT

-311 DNVFLTL
+311 ENVFLTL

-331 DKINSLDSANKG
+331 AKINSLDSVNKG

-350 NCKTGEVLAIA
+350 NCKTGEILACA
-361 TYPSYDLNSY
+361 TYPSYDLKTY
-371 YKDYDKLVKD
+371 YKDYSKLAKD
-381 ANSPLFN
+381 ANSPLYN

-413 VADENSTIEC
+413 VANENSTIEC

-434 NNPDKTTIDIRTAIQ
+434 NNPETTTIDIRTAIQ

-469 NIYREML
+469 NMYREML

-481 TGIELYENTGVLDS
+481 TGIELEENTGVLDS
-495 PSYRASLGQKWQ
+495 PSYRASIGQRWE

-542 SAHLI
+542 SAHI
-547 KSVYSADNST
+547 VKAIYSSDNST
-557 LIEEKKPEVVCETG
+557 VIEEKKPEVVCETG
-571 FKKENVQIIK
+571 FKKKNIQIIK
-581 EGMRRVATVTLKG
+581 EGMRRVATVTLEG
-594 SFDDSVVEVACKTG
+594 SFDDTIVPVACKTG
-608 TSTLEKTINGKKG
+608 TSTLEKTINGKTG

-638 ICVAIAVEGAYSGGS
+638 ICVSVAVEGAYSGGS
-653 LAPIASSIYNY
+653 LAPIASSVYNY
-664 YYKNTVSIGEDNDVP
+664 YYKNMTTVDGNSDEQ
-679 EEEEDPTE
+679 EENNTNE
-687 YSELLR
+687 YSDLLR

>member
-1 MKRSEKMRLA
+1 MRLA

-16 GRFIAMVII
+16 GRFIAMIAI
-25 FVCLTAVFVFTLAKN
+25 FFCLIAVFVFTLAKN
-40 QLIDGKTETASNTAS
+40 QLINTKKEISSNTAS
-55 VETTEVKATR
+55 VESTEVKATR

-79 RQGNDVVFNAAEFP
+79 RQGNDVIFNAAEFP

-114 NNVEWND
+114 NNVKWND
-121 DMPIVLD
+121 DIPIILD
-128 ANGNYQFSPDREK
+128 ANGNYQFAADRDK
-141 DIATMKSR
+141 DIETMKSR

-158 TADDCMN
+158 TADDCMR
-165 ELIERYKLEGYS
+165 ELVERYKLEGYS

-220 VFYKGVDVQIVN
+220 SFYKGVDVQVAN
-232 YREYPDGTL
+232 YREYTDGTL

-265 GMDDIVGK
+265 DMDDIVGK

-285 GKNGKKIVTTALD
+285 GKNGRKIVTTSLD
-298 GTQTVVT
+298 GKQTTVT

-311 DNVFLTL
+311 ENVFLTL
-318 DAGLQKVTQDALA
+318 DAGLQKVAQDALA
-331 DKINSLDSANKG
+331 EKINSLDSANKG
-343 GGAAVVM
+343 GGATVVM
-350 NCKTGEVLAIA
+350 NCKTGEVLACA
-361 TYPSYDLNSY
+361 TYPSYDLKTY
-371 YKDYDKLVKD
+371 YKDYSKLAKD
-381 ANSPLFN
+381 ANSPLYN

-423 TGTYKYGLVCN
+423 LGTYKYGLVCN
-434 NNPDKTTIDIRTAIQ
+434 NNPETTTIDMRTAIQ

-469 NIYREML
+469 NMYREML

-481 TGIELYENTGVLDS
+481 TGIELEENTGVLDS
-495 PSYRASLGQKWQ
+495 PSYRASIGQRWE

-542 SAHLI
+542 SAHI
-547 KSVYSADNST
+547 VKAIYSSDNST
-557 LIEEKKPEVVCETG
+557 VIEEKEPEVVCETG
-571 FKKENVQIIK
+571 FKKKNIQIIK
-581 EGMRRVATVTLKG
+581 EGMRRVATVTLEG
-594 SFDDSVVEVACKTG
+594 SFDDTIVPVACKTG
-608 TSTLEKTINGKKG
+608 TSTLEKTINGQTG

-638 ICVAIAVEGAYSGGS
+638 ICVAVAVEGAYSGGS
-653 LAPIASSIYNY
+653 LASIPSAVYNY
-664 YYKNTVSIGEDNDVP
+664 YYKNKTTVNDNNDAADDDA
-679 EEEEDPTE
+679 ENE
-687 YSELLR
+687 YSDLLR

>member
-1 MKRSEKMRLA
+1 MRLA

-16 GRFIAMVII
+16 GRFIAMIAI
-25 FVCLTAVFVFTLAKN
+25 FFCLIAVFVFTLAKN
-40 QLIDGKTETASNTAS
+40 QLISTKKEISSNTAS
-55 VETTEVKATR
+55 VESTEVKATR

-100 RNKLIKSLIDLFET
+100 RNKLIKSLIDLFEK
-114 NNVEWND
+114 NNVKWND

-128 ANGNYQFSPDREK
+128 SNGNYQFAADRDK
-141 DIATMKSR
+141 DIKTMKSR

-158 TADDCMN
+158 TADDCMR
-165 ELIERYKLEGYS
+165 ELVERYKLESYS
-177 KSDARKI
+177 KADARKI

-220 VFYKGVDVQIVN
+220 NFYKGVDVQVVS
-232 YREYPDGTL
+232 YREYTDGTL

-250 VISAEEYAELKNDGY
+250 VISAEEYAQLKNDGY
-265 GMDDIVGK
+265 DMDDIVGK

-285 GKNGKKIVTTALD
+285 GKNGKKIVTTSLD
-298 GTQTVVT
+298 GKQTTVT

-311 DNVFLTL
+311 ENVFLTL

-331 DKINSLDSANKG
+331 AKINSLDSVNKG

-350 NCKTGEVLAIA
+350 NCKTGEVLACA
-361 TYPSYDLNSY
+361 TYPSYDLKTY
-371 YKDYDKLVKD
+371 YKDYSKLAKD
-381 ANSPLFN
+381 ANSPLYN

-413 VADENSTIEC
+413 VANENSTIEC

-434 NNPDKTTIDIRTAIQ
+434 NNPETTTIDIRTAIQ

-469 NIYREML
+469 NMYREML

-481 TGIELYENTGVLDS
+481 TGIELEENTGVLDS
-495 PSYRASLGQKWQ
+495 PSYRASIGQRWE

-542 SAHLI
+542 SAHI
-547 KSVYSADNST
+547 VKSIYSSDNST
-557 LIEEKKPEVVCETG
+557 VIEEKKPEVVCETG
-571 FKKENVQIIK
+571 FKKKNIQIIK
-581 EGMRRVATVTLKG
+581 EGMRRVATVTLEG
-594 SFDDSVVEVACKTG
+594 SFDDAIVPVACKTG
-608 TSTLEKTINGKKG
+608 TSTLEKTINGKTG

-638 ICVAIAVEGAYSGGS
+638 ICVAVAVEGAYSGGS
-653 LAPIASSIYNY
+653 LAPIASSVYNY
-664 YYKNTVSIGEDNDVP
+664 YYKNMTTVDGNSDDQ
-679 EEEEDPTE
+679 EENNTNE
-687 YSELLR
+687 YSDLLR

>member
-1 MKRSEKMRLA
+1 MRFA

-16 GRFIAMVII
+16 GRFIAMIVIFASLI
-25 FVCLTAVFVFTLAKN
+25 SVFVFTLLKN
-40 QLIDGKTETASNTAS
+40 QVIDGKKDTASNTAS
-55 VETTEVKATR
+55 VESTEVKALR
-65 GQIFDRNG
+65 GQILDRNG

-79 RQGNDVVFNAAEFP
+79 RQGNDVVFLASDFP

-100 RNKLIKSLIDLFET
+100 RNKIIKSLIDLFEQ
-114 NNVEWND
+114 NKVKWND
-121 DMPIVLD
+121 DIPIVMD
-128 ANGNYQFSPDREK
+128 SNGNYQFAKDRDK
-141 DIATMKSR
+141 DIETMKSR

-165 ELIERYKLEGYS
+165 ELIDRYKLQSYS
-177 KSDARKI
+177 KADARKI
-184 ASVCYE
+184 ASVCYQ
-190 MKINNFNSA
+190 MKIGLFNSA

-208 SDLVASVIKENS
+208 SDEVASVIKENS
-220 VFYKGVDVQIVN
+220 NFYKGVDVQVVN
-232 YREYPDGTL
+232 YREYADGTI

-250 VISAEEYAELKNDGY
+250 VISAEEYAQLKSDGY
-265 GMDDIVGK
+265 AMDDIVGK
-273 TGIEQLYEKQLK
+273 SGIEQLFEKELK
-285 GKNGKKIVTTALD
+285 GKNGTKIVTTALD
-298 GTQTVVT
+298 GTQTT
-305 EGLENG
+305 KTIDLENG
-311 DNVFLTL
+311 ENVVLTI
-318 DAGLQKVTQDALA
+318 DAALQKVTQDALSE
-331 DKINSLDSANKG
+331 KCKSLSSANAS

-350 NCKTGEVLAIA
+350 NCKTGEILSIA

-371 YKDYDKLVKD
+371 YKDYSKLAKD
-381 ANSPLFN
+381 SNSPLFN

-434 NNPDKTTIDIRTAIQ
+434 NNPETTTIDIRTALQ

-469 NIYREML
+469 NMYREML

-495 PSYRASLGQKWQ
+495 PSYRTSIGQTWQ

-530 YVSTIANGGTRY
+530 YVATIANGGTRY
-542 SAHLI
+542 SAHI
-547 KSVYSADNST
+547 VKSVLSSDNST
-557 LIEEKKPEVVCETG
+557 VIMEKEPEVVCETG
-571 FKKENVQIIK
+571 FKKKNIQIIK
-581 EGMRRVATVTLKG
+581 EGMRRVATVTLEG
-594 SFDDSVVEVACKTG
+594 SFDDTIVDVACKTG
-608 TSTLEKTINGKKG
+608 TSTVEKTINGQKG

-638 ICVAIAVEGAYSGGS
+638 IAVAVAVEGAYSGGS
-653 LAPIASSIYNY
+653 LAPVASSIYNY
-664 YYKNTVSIGEDNDVP
+664 YYKNKTTVSDNN
-679 EEEEDPTE
+679 
-687 YSELLR
+687 SENYDDTDNSTNTDLLR

>member
-1 MKRSEKMRLA
+1 VKTLRLA

-16 GRFIAMVII
+16 GRFIAMIAI
-25 FVCLTAVFVFTLAKN
+25 FFCLIAVFVFTLAKN
-40 QLIDGKTETASNTAS
+40 QLISTKKEISSNTAS
-55 VETTEVKATR
+55 VESTEVKATR

-100 RNKLIKSLIDLFET
+100 RNKLIKSLIDLFEK
-114 NNVEWND
+114 NNVKWND

-128 ANGNYQFSPDREK
+128 SNGNYQFAADRDK
-141 DIATMKSR
+141 DIETMKSR

-158 TADDCMN
+158 TADDCMR
-165 ELIERYKLEGYS
+165 ELVERYKLESYS
-177 KSDARKI
+177 KADARKI

-220 VFYKGVDVQIVN
+220 SFYKGVDVQVVS
-232 YREYPDGTL
+232 YREYTDGTL

-250 VISAEEYAELKNDGY
+250 VISAEEYAQLKNDGY
-265 GMDDIVGK
+265 DMDDIVGK

-285 GKNGKKIVTTALD
+285 GKNGKKIVTTSLD
-298 GTQTVVT
+298 GKQTTVT

-311 DNVFLTL
+311 ENVFLTL

-331 DKINSLDSANKG
+331 AKINSLDSVNKG

-350 NCKTGEVLAIA
+350 NCKTGEVLACA
-361 TYPSYDLNSY
+361 TYPSYDLKTY
-371 YKDYDKLVKD
+371 YKDYSKLAKD
-381 ANSPLFN
+381 ANSPLYN

-434 NNPDKTTIDIRTAIQ
+434 NNPETTTIDIRTAIQ

-469 NIYREML
+469 NMYREML

-481 TGIELYENTGVLDS
+481 TGIELEENTGVLDS
-495 PSYRASLGQKWQ
+495 PSYRASIGQRWE

-542 SAHLI
+542 SAHI
-547 KSVYSADNST
+547 VKAIYSSDNST
-557 LIEEKKPEVVCETG
+557 VIEEKKPVVVCETG
-571 FKKENVQIIK
+571 FKKKNIQIIK
-581 EGMRRVATVTLKG
+581 EGMRRVATVTLEG
-594 SFDDSVVEVACKTG
+594 SFDDAIVPVACKTG
-608 TSTLEKTINGKKG
+608 TSTLEKTINGKTG

-638 ICVAIAVEGAYSGGS
+638 ICVAVAVEGAYSGGS

-664 YYKNTVSIGEDNDVP
+664 YYKNQTTVDGNSDEQ
-679 EEEEDPTE
+679 EENSTNE
-687 YSELLR
+687 YSDLLR

>member
-1 MKRSEKMRLA
+1 MRLA

-114 NNVEWND
+114 NKVEWND

-128 ANGNYQFSPDREK
+128 ANGNYQFAEDREK
-141 DIATMKSR
+141 DIETMKSR

-232 YREYPDGTL
+232 YREYTDGTL

-298 GTQTVVT
+298 GTQTIVT

-581 EGMRRVATVTLKG
+581 EGMRRVATVTLNGK
-594 SFDDSVVEVACKTG
+594 FDDSVVEVACKTG

-638 ICVAIAVEGAYSGGS
+638 ICVALAVEGAYSGGS

>member
-1 MKRSEKMRLA
+1 MRLA

-16 GRFIAMVII
+16 GRFVAMVII

-40 QLIDGKTETASNTAS
+40 QIIDGKTETASNTAS

-93 EYSKQEE
+93 EYSEQEE
-100 RNKLIKSLIDLFET
+100 RNKLIKSLIDLFEK

-128 ANGNYQFSPDREK
+128 ANGNYQFAPDREK

-165 ELIERYKLEGYS
+165 ELIERYKLESYS

-220 VFYKGVDVQIVN
+220 VFYKGVDVQIAN
-232 YREYPDGTL
+232 YREYTDGTL

-285 GKNGKKIVTTALD
+285 GKNGKKTVTTALD

-311 DNVFLTL
+311 DNVFLTI

-350 NCKTGEVLAIA
+350 NCKTGEILAIA
-361 TYPSYDLNSY
+361 TYPSYDLNTY
-371 YKDYDKLVKD
+371 YDDYDKLAKD
-381 ANSPLFN
+381 ANSPLYN

-434 NNPDKTTIDIRTAIQ
+434 NNPDKTTIDMRTAIQ

-542 SAHLI
+542 SAHII

-571 FKKENVQIIK
+571 FKKKNVQIIK
-581 EGMRRVATVTLKG
+581 EGMRRVATVTLEGK
-594 SFDDSVVEVACKTG
+594 FDDSVVEVACKTG
-608 TSTLEKTINGKKG
+608 TSTVEKTINGKKG
-621 IYTNGF
+621 IYSNGF

-638 ICVAIAVEGAYSGGS
+638 ICVALAVEGAYSGGS

-664 YYKNTVSIGEDNDVP
+664 YYNNQVSIGEDNDVP
-679 EEEEDPTE
+679 EEEEEPTE

>member
-1 MKRSEKMRLA
+1 MRLA

-16 GRFIAMVII
+16 GRFIAMIAI
-25 FVCLTAVFVFTLAKN
+25 FFCLIAVFVFTLAKN
-40 QLIDGKTETASNTAS
+40 QLINAKKEISSNTAS
-55 VETTEVKATR
+55 VESTEVKATR

-79 RQGNDVVFNAAEFP
+79 RQGNDVVFNATEFP
-93 EYSKQEE
+93 EFSKQEE
-100 RNKLIKSLIDLFET
+100 RNKLIKSLIDLFEK
-114 NNVEWND
+114 NNVKWND
-121 DMPIVLD
+121 DMPIVID
-128 ANGNYQFSPDREK
+128 SNGNYQFTADRDK
-141 DIATMKSR
+141 DIKTMKSR

-158 TADDCMN
+158 TADDCMR
-165 ELIERYKLEGYS
+165 ELIERYKLESYS
-177 KSDARKI
+177 KADARKI

-220 VFYKGVDVQIVN
+220 SFYKGVDVQVVN
-232 YREYPDGTL
+232 YREYTDGTL

-250 VISAEEYAELKNDGY
+250 VISAEEYAQLKNDGY
-265 GMDDIVGK
+265 DMDDIVGK

-285 GKNGKKIVTTALD
+285 GNNGKKIVTTSLD
-298 GTQTVVT
+298 GKQTTVT

-311 DNVFLTL
+311 ENVFLTL

-331 DKINSLDSANKG
+331 AKINSLDSVNKG

-350 NCKTGEVLAIA
+350 NCKTGEILACA
-361 TYPSYDLNSY
+361 TYPSYDLKTY
-371 YKDYDKLVKD
+371 YKDYSKLAKD
-381 ANSPLFN
+381 ANSPLYN

-413 VADENSTIEC
+413 VANENSTIEC

-434 NNPDKTTIDIRTAIQ
+434 NNPETTTIDIRTAIQ

-469 NIYREML
+469 NMYREML

-481 TGIELYENTGVLDS
+481 TGIELEENTGVLDS
-495 PSYRASLGQKWQ
+495 PSYRASIGQRWE

-542 SAHLI
+542 SAHI
-547 KSVYSADNST
+547 VKAIYSSDNST
-557 LIEEKKPEVVCETG
+557 VIEEKKPEVVCETG
-571 FKKENVQIIK
+571 FKKKNIQIIK
-581 EGMRRVATVTLKG
+581 EGMRRVATVTLEG
-594 SFDDSVVEVACKTG
+594 SFDDAIVPVACKTG
-608 TSTLEKTINGKKG
+608 TSTLEKTINGKTG

-638 ICVAIAVEGAYSGGS
+638 ICVSVAVEGAYSGGS
-653 LAPIASSIYNY
+653 LAPIASSVYNY
-664 YYKNTVSIGEDNDVP
+664 YYKNMTTVDGNSDEQ
-679 EEEEDPTE
+679 EENNTNE
-687 YSELLR
+687 YSDLLR

>member
-1 MKRSEKMRLA
+1 MRLA

-16 GRFIAMVII
+16 GRFIAMIAI
-25 FVCLTAVFVFTLAKN
+25 FFCLIAVFVFTLAKN
-40 QLIDGKTETASNTAS
+40 QLINAKKEISSNTAS
-55 VETTEVKATR
+55 VESTEVKATR

-79 RQGNDVVFNAAEFP
+79 RQGNDVVFNATEFP
-93 EYSKQEE
+93 EFSKQEE
-100 RNKLIKSLIDLFET
+100 RNKLIKSLIDLFEK
-114 NNVEWND
+114 NNVKWND
-121 DMPIVLD
+121 DMPIVID
-128 ANGNYQFSPDREK
+128 SNGNYQFTADRDK
-141 DIATMKSR
+141 DIKTMKSR

-158 TADDCMN
+158 TADDCMR
-165 ELIERYKLEGYS
+165 ELIERYKLESYS
-177 KSDARKI
+177 KADARKI

-220 VFYKGVDVQIVN
+220 SFYKGVDVQVVN
-232 YREYPDGTL
+232 YREYTDGTL

-250 VISAEEYAELKNDGY
+250 VISAEEYAQLKNDGY
-265 GMDDIVGK
+265 DMDDIVGK

-285 GKNGKKIVTTALD
+285 GNNGKKIVTTSLD
-298 GTQTVVT
+298 GKQTTVT

-311 DNVFLTL
+311 ENVFLTL

-331 DKINSLDSANKG
+331 AKINSLDSVNKG

-350 NCKTGEVLAIA
+350 NCKTGEILACA
-361 TYPSYDLNSY
+361 TYPSYDLKTY
-371 YKDYDKLVKD
+371 YKDYSKLAKD
-381 ANSPLFN
+381 ANSPLYN

-413 VADENSTIEC
+413 VANENSTIEC

-434 NNPDKTTIDIRTAIQ
+434 NNPETTTIDIRTAIQ

-469 NIYREML
+469 NMYREML

-481 TGIELYENTGVLDS
+481 TGIELEENTGVLDS
-495 PSYRASLGQKWQ
+495 PSYRASIGQRWE

-542 SAHLI
+542 SAHI
-547 KSVYSADNST
+547 VKAIYSSDNST
-557 LIEEKKPEVVCETG
+557 VIEEKKPEVVCETG
-571 FKKENVQIIK
+571 FKKKNIQIIK
-581 EGMRRVATVTLKG
+581 EGMRRVATVTLEG
-594 SFDDSVVEVACKTG
+594 SFDDAIVPVACKTG
-608 TSTLEKTINGKKG
+608 TSTLEKTINGKTG

-638 ICVAIAVEGAYSGGS
+638 ICVSVAVEGAYSGGS
-653 LAPIASSIYNY
+653 LAPIASSVYNY
-664 YYKNTVSIGEDNDVP
+664 YYKNMTTVDGNSDEQ
-679 EEEEDPTE
+679 EENNTNE
-687 YSELLR
+687 YSDLLK

>member
-1 MKRSEKMRLA
+1 MRLA

-114 NNVEWND
+114 NKVEWND

-128 ANGNYQFSPDREK
+128 ANGNYQFAEDREK
-141 DIATMKSR
+141 DIETMKSR

-165 ELIERYKLEGYS
+165 ELVERYKLEGYS

-220 VFYKGVDVQIVN
+220 GFYKGVDVQIVN
-232 YREYPDGTL
+232 YREYTDGTL

-298 GTQTVVT
+298 GTQTIVT

-581 EGMRRVATVTLKG
+581 EGMRRVATVTLNGK
-594 SFDDSVVEVACKTG
+594 FDDSVVEVACKTG

-627 LITFAPYDDPE
+627 LITFAPYNDPE
-638 ICVAIAVEGAYSGGS
+638 ICVALAVEGAYSGGS

>member
-1 MKRSEKMRLA
+1 MRFA

-16 GRFIAMVII
+16 GRFIAMIVIFASLI
-25 FVCLTAVFVFTLAKN
+25 SVFVFTLLKN
-40 QLIDGKTETASNTAS
+40 QVIDGKKDTASNTAS
-55 VETTEVKATR
+55 VESTEVKALR
-65 GQIFDRNG
+65 GQILDRNG

-79 RQGNDVVFNAAEFP
+79 RQGNDVVFLAADFP

-100 RNKLIKSLIDLFET
+100 RNKIIKSLIDLFEQ
-114 NNVEWND
+114 NKVKWND
-121 DMPIVLD
+121 DMPIVMD
-128 ANGNYQFSPDREK
+128 TNGNYQFAKDRDK
-141 DIATMKSR
+141 DIETMKSR

-165 ELIERYKLEGYS
+165 ELIDRYKLQSYS
-177 KSDARKI
+177 KADARKI
-184 ASVCYE
+184 ASVCYQ
-190 MKINNFNSA
+190 MKIGLFNSA

-208 SDLVASVIKENS
+208 SDEVASVIKENS
-220 VFYKGVDVQIVN
+220 NFYKGVDVQVVN
-232 YREYPDGTL
+232 YREYADGTI

-250 VISAEEYAELKNDGY
+250 VISAEEYAQLKSDGY
-265 GMDDIVGK
+265 AMDDIVGK
-273 TGIEQLYEKQLK
+273 SGIEQLFEKELK
-285 GKNGKKIVTTALD
+285 GKNGTKIVTTALD
-298 GTQTVVT
+298 GTQTT
-305 EGLENG
+305 KTIDLENG
-311 DNVFLTL
+311 ENVVLTI
-318 DAGLQKVTQDALA
+318 DAALQKVTQDALA
-331 DKINSLDSANKG
+331 EKCKSLSSANAS

-350 NCKTGEVLAIA
+350 NCKTGEILSIA

-371 YKDYDKLVKD
+371 YKDYSKLAKD
-381 ANSPLFN
+381 SNSPLFN

-434 NNPDKTTIDIRTAIQ
+434 NNPETTTIDIRTALQ

-469 NIYREML
+469 NMYREML

-495 PSYRASLGQKWQ
+495 PSYRTSIGQTWQ

-530 YVSTIANGGTRY
+530 YVATIANGGTRY
-542 SAHLI
+542 SAHI
-547 KSVYSADNST
+547 VKSVLSSDNST
-557 LIEEKKPEVVCETG
+557 VIMEKEPEVVCETG
-571 FKKENVQIIK
+571 FKKKNIQIIK
-581 EGMRRVATVTLKG
+581 EGMRRVATVTLEG
-594 SFDDSVVEVACKTG
+594 SFDDTIVDVACKTG
-608 TSTLEKTINGKKG
+608 TSTVEKTINGQKG

-638 ICVAIAVEGAYSGGS
+638 IAVAVAVEGAYSGGS
-653 LAPIASSIYNY
+653 LAPVASSIYNY
-664 YYKNTVSIGEDNDVP
+664 YYKNKTTVSDNN
-679 EEEEDPTE
+679 
-687 YSELLR
+687 SENYDDTDNSTNTDLLR